1 MERIFCQDQALRS
14 CGQDRERLPTHRV
27 REAAGD
33 DDVPGPVV
41 LLALLVHHQQ
51 AQLQPGPGDPGD
63 DLAVVLQRH
72 VLPLHLHDPVPQLET
87 PVVGRRVFLHTRYVT
102 LT

>member
-1 MERIFCQDQALRS
+1 MNLPQRS
-14 CGQDRERLPTHRV
+14 DRVTEVT
-27 REAAGD
+27 GD

-51 AQLQPGPGDPGD
+51 AQQVPGPGYAGD

-72 VLPLHLHDPVPQLET
+72 VLPLHLHYPVPDLE
-87 PVVGRRVFLHTRYVT
+87 PSVVCRGARLHV
-102 LT
+102 

>member
-1 MERIFCQDQALRS
+1 M
-14 CGQDRERLPTHRV
+14 RET
-27 REAAGD
+27 AGD

-41 LLALLVHHQQ
+41 LLTLLVRHQQ

-63 DLAVVLQRH
+63 DLPVVLQGH
-72 VLPLHLHDPVPQLET
+72 VLPLHLHYPVPQLET
-87 PVVGRRVFLHTRYVT
+87 PVVGGRALLHTRYVT